1 MKNKSAKIF
10 SVIMITTM
18 ILGTGCTRTVTID
31 EVEFIKQTESET
43 TEQVTTGTTKA
54 PDYYKDD
61 ATVEYTELEDGTYE
75 YNGRVY
81 THKNILSGIMGG
93 NEHRSTIV
101 VLDKNDYGNFDI
113 YADKII
119 ENGKINFFTESSYCI
134 VELHHHDNFLQN
146 GRYISEAE
154 GDSRFIELSQQYV
167 TFWDFENVLDEDD
180 LEYHMSSVEPGLS
193 YKQDC
198 EYMIVGDSI
207 EVYSNP
213 SRSDIRIID
222 DYTLEYEG
230 VQYVHEIGSAKEEY
244 KVINKTGYPQYDEVI
259 ELIVNINTTYA
270 NPKQAYID
278 NGICYIFGSF
288 NIYDYSGFYL
298 KDLDGDGIEELLL
311 GSNGQ
316 NAGRGIIY
324 MIYTIQDGKLEVVCS
339 GGERDIYRLCLDDYI
354 LEEGSGG
361 AANSI
366 EAYYRFENGKLVLEE
381 GIVLDAFYN
390 EENPWYLCDEE
401 LDAETGISIT
411 YEQIEEIRSKYTT
424 IPIEFTLFEYPE
436 FK

>member
-10 SVIMITTM
+10 SVTLIAAMIF
-18 ILGTGCTRTVTID
+18 GTGCSRMINVD
-31 EVEFIKQTESET
+31 DVEFVKQTEMAT
-43 TEQVTTGTTKA
+43 TEPVTAGTTKA

-81 THKNILSGIMGG
+81 THKNILSGIMPG
-93 NEHRSTIV
+93 NDHRSTMV
-101 VLDKNDYGNFDI
+101 VLGNGNYDNFEI

-119 ENGKINFFTESSYCI
+119 ENGKMNYSTPNEKYKV

-146 GRYISEAE
+146 GRYISEAD

-167 TFWDFENVLDEDD
+167 TFWNFENVLDEDD
-180 LEYHMSSVEPGLS
+180 LEYHMSSIEPGLS

-213 SRSDIRIID
+213 SKSDIRIID

-244 KVINKTGYPQYDEVI
+244 KVINKTGYPQYDELI
-259 ELIVNINTTYA
+259 ELIVDINTNYED
-270 NPKQAYID
+270 PRQACID
-278 NGICYIFGSF
+278 YGISYIFGSY
-288 NIYDYSGFYL
+288 NTYDYSGFYL
-298 KDLDGDGIEELLL
+298 KDLDGDGTEELLL
-311 GSNGQ
+311 GSNG
-316 NAGRGIIY
+316 NGAWRVIY
-324 MIYTIQDGKLEVVCS
+324 MIYTIQDGKLEMVCS
-339 GGERDIYRLCLDDYI
+339 GGERHYYRLCVDDYI
-354 LEEGSGG
+354 FEESSGG
-361 AANSI
+361 VASGS
-366 EAYYRFENGKLVLEE
+366 EAYYRFENGKLVLVE

-390 EENPWYLCDEE
+390 EENPWYLCNET
-401 LDAETGISIT
+401 LDAATGVSIT
-411 YEQIEEIRSKYTT
+411 YEQIEAIKNKYTT